1 MQGVYNALVC
11 CLCRHAV
18 LWLHVCISLRNY
30 TCVRAMSSISDA
42 IKYCAKAGDEKDYI
56 KWSSKVSK
64 VDDYGRVSC
73 HPVPHLRIAVC
84 VCASWLCLSVSVFVY
99 VSPGL
104 SLLCFFGGR

>member
-1 MQGVYNALVC
+1 VQGVYNALVC

-84 VCASWLCLSVSVFVY
+84 VCLRVSLSCVF
-99 VSPGL
+99 L
-104 SLLCFFGGR
+104 GGGDDCMRAFVAEIANV